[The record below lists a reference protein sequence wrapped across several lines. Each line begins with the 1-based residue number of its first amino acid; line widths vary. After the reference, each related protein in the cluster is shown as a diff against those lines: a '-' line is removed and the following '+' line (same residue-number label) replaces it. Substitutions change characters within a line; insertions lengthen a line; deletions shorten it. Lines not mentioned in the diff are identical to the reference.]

1 VIAQVLVIYRKA
13 INIMFKLKNGDP
25 APEIALRD
33 ARGND
38 WRLSDRR
45 GKMVVLHFCRGEY

>member
-1 VIAQVLVIYRKA
+1 
-13 INIMFKLKNGDP
+13 MFKLMNGDP
-25 APEIALRD
+25 EPEIALRD

-38 WRLSDRR
+38 WRLSDQR

>member
-1 VIAQVLVIYRKA
+1 MQLSNKRTEIAEGKS
-13 INIMFKLKNGDP
+13 MFKLKNGDP
-25 APEIALRD
+25 APEIELRD

-38 WRLSDRR
+38 FKLSDRR